1 VAQINRLTALRVDRT
16 RTPGLYH
23 DGAGLYLQVTAANEG
38 VTKSWL
44 FRFVLDGKERR
55 MGLGSLLNVSLAQAR
70 DKAAAARS
78 QVKEGCD
85 PIEQR
90 RATRATSSLA
100 RAKAMTFD
108 QCRDAYISSHLPAW
122 RNTKHAWQWGAS
134 LKKYVT
140 PIFGGVSVKEVDVAL
155 VMKALEPVWS
165 TIPETASRLRGRIEA
180 ILDWAK
186 VRGLRSGENPA
197 RWRGHLDHLLPRR
210 SKLRK
215 VEHHAALAYS
225 DIGAFMTLLRERDA
239 VAARAL
245 EFAILTAGRTGEVL
259 GARWDEIHEDQK
271 TWIVPGARMK
281 IGKEHRVP
289 LSAPAIAVLTAMMT
303 VRQNDY
309 VFPGNR
315 HLSLSNTSMLML
327 LRRMGRG
334 DLTVHGFRSSFR
346 DWAAERTNYP
356 NEVVE
361 MALAHSISNKVEK
374 SYRRGD
380 LFDKR
385 RRLMDDWA
393 NFCNAEQIADSPK
406 VVGMRAKEPTA

>member
-1 VAQINRLTALRVDRT
+1 
-16 RTPGLYH
+16 
-23 DGAGLYLQVTAANEG
+23 
-38 VTKSWL
+38 
-44 FRFVLDGKERR
+44 
-55 MGLGSLLNVSLAQAR
+55 
-70 DKAAAARS
+70 
-78 QVKEGCD
+78 
-85 PIEQR
+85 
-90 RATRATSSLA
+90 
-100 RAKAMTFD
+100 MTFD
-108 QCRDAYISSHLPAW
+108 QCRDAYISAHLPAW

-140 PIFGGVSVKEVDVAL
+140 PIFGSVSVQEVDITL
-155 VMKALEPVWS
+155 VTKALEPIWS
-165 TIPETASRLRGRIEA
+165 TIPETASRIRGRIEA

-197 RWRGHLDHLLPRR
+197 RWRGHLDHLLPPR
-210 SKLRK
+210 SKVRK

-225 DIGAFMTLLRERDA
+225 EIGSFITLLRERDA

-245 EFAILTAGRTGEVL
+245 EFAIFTAGRSGEVL
-259 GARWDEIHEDQK
+259 GATWDEIDEDQK
-271 TWIVPGARMK
+271 IWIVPGHRMK

-289 LSAPAIAVLTAMMT
+289 LSTPAIAVLAAMMKI
-303 VRQNDY
+303 RQNDC
-309 VFPGNR
+309 VFPGNQ
-315 HLSLSNTSMLML
+315 HPTLSNTSMLML
-327 LRRMGRG
+327 LRRMGRN

-374 SYRRGD
+374 AYRRGD

-393 NFCNAEQIADSPK
+393 DFCDAKQVADNRRILPI
-406 VVGMRAKEPTA
+406 RAKALPA